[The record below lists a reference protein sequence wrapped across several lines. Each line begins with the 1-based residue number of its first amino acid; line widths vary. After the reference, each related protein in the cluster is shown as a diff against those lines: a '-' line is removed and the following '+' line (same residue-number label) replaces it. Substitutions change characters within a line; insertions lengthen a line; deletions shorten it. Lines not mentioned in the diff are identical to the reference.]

1 MQPRSLTLR
10 PTLSRAAVL
19 VSVFG
24 LVAACTNAGAS
35 VAPTTGSATV
45 APATAAPATGAPAT
59 TAPTQAAACVS
70 DTTPDPSVTGE
81 LSVYDWSG
89 YDGEIFWQD
98 FKNRYENV
106 DVTFDATG
114 ASDADI
120 YNGVKTGTHTEDL
133 FHPYTGWLQFYV
145 DEGLV
150 QEIDTSKLKNW
161 CKVPDSFKALGQFN
175 GKQYFVPWDWGFSS
189 VLYRTDKIQSIDSW
203 GALLDPQYNGHIV
216 MWDDGPGAVT
226 VSSYVHGWDEKA
238 ITAEQLA
245 QAKAEWTAVL
255 AANPTRWLAEPE
267 LVDSFENG
275 DGWLAYAWQGAYAT
289 LLANGKVPVAYADP
303 KEGRN
308 SWVGVYGINAASTN
322 VDIALRFLDEKLG
335 DLTGNNLVANYYYGT
350 SNQDVMASITDETL
364 KDAFSVDDPSILE
377 KTNFTPNLTAE
388 QRDAWIAMWS
398 EAKAEAGG

>member
-1 MQPRSLTLR
+1 MLSQRSLGL
-10 PTLSRAAVL
+10 PRAGAVM
-19 VSVFG
+19 SVLF
-24 LVAACTNAGAS
+24 LVAACAGGGGATT
-35 VAPTTGSATV
+35 APTTAATQ
-45 APATAAPATGAPAT
+45 AATAAPATAVVTA
-59 TAPTQAAACVS
+59 APTQAAPCKS
-70 DTTPDPSVTGE
+70 DTTADPSVKGD

-89 YDGEIFWQD
+89 YDAEIFWQD
-98 FKNRYENV
+98 FKNKYPGV
-106 DVTFDATG
+106 KVTFDATG

-120 YNGVKTGTHTEDL
+120 YNGIKTGTHTQDV

-150 QEIDTSKLKNW
+150 QEIDTTKLKNW

-189 VLYRTDKIQSIDSW
+189 VLYRTDKIQNVDSW
-203 GALLDPQYNGHIV
+203 SALFDPKYNGHVV
-216 MWDDGPGAVT
+216 MWDDGPGAVS
-226 VSSYVHGWDEKA
+226 VCAYVNGWDETN
-238 ITAEQLA
+238 ITPDQLA
-245 QAKAEWTAVL
+245 KCKADWLTVL
-255 AANPTRWLAEPE
+255 KANPTRWLAEPE

-289 LLANGKVPVAYADP
+289 LLANKKVPVAYSNP

-308 SWVGVYGINAASTN
+308 SWVGVYGIRAGSTN
-322 VDIALRFLDEKLG
+322 TDLALKFLDEKLG

-350 SNQDVMASITDETL
+350 SNADVMASITDPTL
-364 KDAFSVDDPSILE
+364 KQAFSVNDPSILQ

-398 EAKAEAGG
+398 EIKAEAGIGS